1 MTFKIALREHQL
13 VNLIWIL
20 TVSETNVITL
30 SGRKRYKVG
39 IQMGLHFG
47 IHATH
52 SHPMVQVRRK
62 FVFKCTCT
70 EMFTL
75 QFKQFF
81 FFFFLIQYYEF
92 LGDCPLSVWN
102 GSYDYV
108 EDTA

>member
-52 SHPMVQVRRK
+52 SHPMV
-62 FVFKCTCT
+62 
-70 EMFTL
+70 
-75 QFKQFF
+75 
-81 FFFFLIQYYEF
+81 
-92 LGDCPLSVWN
+92 
-102 GSYDYV
+102 
-108 EDTA
+108 